1 MKTLTLIT
9 TLLLICLQTVAQDFW
24 VPLDTPENF
33 WVRAMTS
40 NSHGVY
46 FGLKDGVYRTLDN
59 GKTIEKT
66 GLNSAVRSF
75 TVDANDRIYAGSW
88 NLHSSDNNGD
98 TWDTIPTP
106 EVPCAIHV
114 NEKFIV
120 FSNGGRIYKKNLHDT
135 VWTIVFEDYYDSPIT
150 SFTQNNEGAL
160 FAGTINFF
168 ANSDILFSFDSGNT
182 WESCWQDDNHVQSLA
197 TNSIDYIFAGT
208 RFGFFRSTN
217 NGNTWERKKLADVQ
231 AIIIDSNDRIFI
243 GCTDEYGGPGCVLYS
258 DDHGDTWEDI
268 TQGLTNLRIEKMALS
283 SDGYLLLVV
292 GCSSNVS
299 SLFRTITPVS
309 TNIQNI
315 VKHEQL
321 LIFPNPV
328 NNMLTYSTKQPLE
341 GKNALIKIY
350 NINGEKTLEKEIQL
364 SSNNSLD
371 ISYLKT
377 GTYIFHL
384 QLNSQILTK
393 KIIKL

>member
-1 MKTLTLIT
+1 M
-9 TLLLICLQTVAQDFW
+9 
-24 VPLDTPENF
+24 
-33 WVRAMTS
+33 
-40 NSHGVY
+40 
-46 FGLKDGVYRTLDN
+46 
-59 GKTIEKT
+59 
-66 GLNSAVRSF
+66 
-75 TVDANDRIYAGSW
+75 
-88 NLHSSDNNGD
+88 
-98 TWDTIPTP
+98 
-106 EVPCAIHV
+106 
-114 NEKFIV
+114 
-120 FSNGGRIYKKNLHDT
+120 
-135 VWTIVFEDYYDSPIT
+135 
-150 SFTQNNEGAL
+150 
-160 FAGTINFF
+160 
-168 ANSDILFSFDSGNT
+168 
-182 WESCWQDDNHVQSLA
+182 ESCWQDDNHVQSLA

-341 GKNALIKIY
+341 GKM
-350 NINGEKTLEKEIQL
+350 
-364 SSNNSLD
+364 
-371 ISYLKT
+371 
-377 GTYIFHL
+377 H
-384 QLNSQILTK
+384 
-393 KIIKL
+393 